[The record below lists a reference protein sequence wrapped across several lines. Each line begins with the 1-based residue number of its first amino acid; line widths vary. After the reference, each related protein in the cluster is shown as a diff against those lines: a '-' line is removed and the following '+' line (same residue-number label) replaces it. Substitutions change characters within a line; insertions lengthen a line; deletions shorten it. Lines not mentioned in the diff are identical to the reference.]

1 MNEAEFDRVLV
12 ETWGQ
17 KQQLHDDVRPDR
29 EMISNCHVRP
39 SDTVVARMITRPSFV
54 DGKHVGYL
62 REIAYIVID
71 PARAQAITESAKQS
85 LIDWSGKSGLFRL
98 HHNRA
103 DDSTKFDGDAEVLL
117 GLKPDSLVGLQ
128 GWELPDAFS
137 KHFGKGRVFRWH
149 LNSQRLD
156 MQVKVPADD
165 GFRLFRLIAVPTFNA
180 GGHYQGRTRYIT
192 SWELRESTLDAAQN
206 DLRNAFADEG
216 KPAEWLEL
224 AFDQADRCM
233 GAVEPRTWLGIEP
246 ESWKGMPLDGLEGK
260 LDERLG
266 SKQYGL
272 WDEKPGRIEID
283 RVFELP
289 GRSARVRSIEIP
301 TIGPAGRCSGTT
313 LLLAGTMLDV
323 ATDWHRIHGEMI
335 NVEHMLRGW
344 KTTGEVLSL
353 GMDADGRVIRVYPDT
368 EFLGLTE
375 AGLLGKTIDEV
386 RAEIGFGPDS
396 ARRTWQ
402 AEPGHAV
409 DQVDEALLQSP
420 SGGVMGRRLRRRH
433 IPMYRTDLAIHS
445 VEKLAIQEERYS

>member
-1 MNEAEFDRVLV
+1 MAKLRPGMNEAEFDRVLV

-39 SDTVVARMITRPSFV
+39 SDTVVARMINRPSFV

-246 ESWKGMPLDGLEGK
+246 ESWNGMPLDGLEGDSTK
-260 LDERLG
+260 GLAASSTGSGTKSLDEL
-266 SKQYGL
+266 
-272 WDEKPGRIEID
+272 
-283 RVFELP
+283 
-289 GRSARVRSIEIP
+289 RSIEFSNCQADQP
-301 TIGPAGRCSGTT
+301 GSVPSRSPRSGPLADARDDAVVGRDHARCGYG
-313 LLLAGTMLDV
+313 LA
-323 ATDWHRIHGEMI
+323 
-335 NVEHMLRGW
+335 
-344 KTTGEVLSL
+344 
-353 GMDADGRVIRVYPDT
+353 PDT
-368 EFLGLTE
+368 WRDDQRRAYA
-375 AGLLGKTIDEV
+375 AGMEDDG
-386 RAEIGFGPDS
+386 
-396 ARRTWQ
+396 
-402 AEPGHAV
+402 
-409 DQVDEALLQSP
+409 
-420 SGGVMGRRLRRRH
+420 
-433 IPMYRTDLAIHS
+433 
-445 VEKLAIQEERYS
+445 